1 LAVVRREVQL
11 GLAGALAV
19 LSLIATASPAAASVT
34 IGRLA
39 PAPSLSCVGS
49 SLDLIEPTGTPY
61 VVPPVPPASALTI
74 SSWSHNG
81 APAAGLFPATGPLTL
96 KVYRKVAD
104 PATYQVTGHDTEPL
118 IPATLNTFPANLP
131 VQPGDVIGTT
141 TTAPATS
148 GCNFADPGQP
158 GYLANAS
165 NLADGES
172 AAFGGPPATG
182 RSLDVSAVVSPS
194 NVFTITKGKAKKK
207 KGTMALTADVPNPGD
222 LALSGTGVKA
232 TAATVA
238 APGQVKLVVRA
249 SGTKRKKLNQTG
261 AVKLT
266 ATVTYTPTGGDPST
280 QSLKLKLKKL

>member
-1 LAVVRREVQL
+1 VVRSRLQL
-11 GLAGALAV
+11 GLAGIVAA

-49 SLDLIEPTGTPY
+49 TVDLVEPTGTPY
-61 VVPPVPPASALTI
+61 VVPPLPPASALMI

-81 APAAGLFPATGPLTL
+81 APAAGVFPATGPLTL

-118 IPATLNTFPANLP
+118 IPATLNTFPASLP

-141 TTAPATS
+141 TAAPATS

-158 GYLANAS
+158 GYLGNAS

-172 AAFGGPPATG
+172 AAFPTTPTTN
-182 RSLDVSAVVSPS
+182 RSLNVSAVVAPS
-194 NVFTITKGKAKKK
+194 NVFTLAKGKAQKK
-207 KGTMALTADVPNPGD
+207 KGTVAVTVDVPNPGD
-222 LALSGTGVKA
+222 IALSGTGVKA
-232 TAATVA
+232 AAATVT
-238 APGQVKLVVRA
+238 APGQVKLVVA
-249 SGTKRKKLNQTG
+249 ATGKKRKKLNRTG
-261 AVKLT
+261 KAKVT
-266 ATVTYTPTGGDPST
+266 ATVAYTPTGGDAST
-280 QSLKLKLKKL
+280 QSLTLKLKKL

>member
-1 LAVVRREVQL
+1 MLA
-11 GLAGALAV
+11 A
-19 LSLIATASPAAASVT
+19 LSLIAVASPAAASVT

-49 SLDLIEPTGTPY
+49 TVDLIQPTGTPY
-61 VVPPVPPASALTI
+61 VVPPVPPASALMI

-81 APAAGLFPATGPLTL
+81 APAAGAFPATGPLTL

-118 IPATLNTFPANLP
+118 IPATLNTFPASLA

-141 TTAPATS
+141 TAAPATS

-172 AAFGGPPATG
+172 AAFPVIPSTG
-182 RSLDVSAVVSPS
+182 RSLNVTAVVSPS
-194 NVFTITKGKAKKK
+194 NLFTLTKGKAKKK
-207 KGTMALTADVPNPGD
+207 KGTLDLTVDVPNPGD

-232 TAATVA
+232 AAATVTT
-238 APGQVKLVVRA
+238 PGQVKLVVRA
-249 SGTKRKKLNQTG
+249 TGKKRKKLNRTG
-261 AVKLT
+261 KAKVT

-280 QSLKLKLKKL
+280 QSLTLKLKKV